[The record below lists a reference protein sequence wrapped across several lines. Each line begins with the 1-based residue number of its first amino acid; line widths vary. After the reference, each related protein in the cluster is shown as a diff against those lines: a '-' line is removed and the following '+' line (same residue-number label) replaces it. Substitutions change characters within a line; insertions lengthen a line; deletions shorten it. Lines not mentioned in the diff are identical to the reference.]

1 MIQIPAQIQTRYEA
15 LLVKKAIPERHHL
28 YYRKWLR
35 YYLDF
40 CHKYDLKQSNKESL
54 SHFINKLR
62 EKNQTDQQQKQ
73 ASHAVSIYYEIG
85 TTNSGE
91 NVSFMDKNIM
101 ISTEKEGLK
110 SKNVNWKPVY
120 DDLNAEIKIRHYS
133 PNPDKPEPNRL

>member
-15 LLVKKAIPERHHL
+15 IVVKKAIPERHHL
-28 YYRKWLR
+28 YYRKWLL

-40 CHKYDLKQSNKESL
+40 CHKYDLKQSNKKSL

-91 NVSFMDKNIM
+91 NASFKNKNTI

-110 SKNVNWKPVY
+110 SKKTN
-120 DDLNAEIKIRHYS
+120 
-133 PNPDKPEPNRL
+133 